1 MDLFYLIDSKLVFR
15 IHLISTNSQF
25 VCRIH
30 LILLIANLYA
40 MDGGSKASGGDGN
53 RGEN

>member
-1 MDLFYLIDSKLVFR
+1 VDLFDSGDSKLVFR
-15 IHLISTNSQF
+15 IHFDSINSQF
-25 VCRIH
+25 VYRIR

-40 MDGGSKASGGDGN
+40 MGGGSMASGGDGN